1 MGMVQV
7 ILSEDV
13 HALGDAGD
21 IVSVKPGFARNY
33 LIPQGK
39 AMIATAERVNEVEHQ
54 KRVINE
60 KLAKELSDLNAVKTK
75 LHGMKL
81 ETMAQAGEGG
91 KLFGSVT
98 AANLAELVA
107 EQGLEIDRRK
117 IQLAEPIKTVG
128 EHTVNVRLRS
138 DVMADFKVTVLAA
151 SAPPPT
157 AKVEEEGASGSLGEE
172 PDAPA
177 AEAPAEDGDGEN
189 EEKAEA

>member
-39 AMIATAERVNEVEHQ
+39 AIIATAERVNEVEHQ

-60 KLAKELSDLNAVKTK
+60 KLAKELSDLNAVKAK
-75 LHGMKL
+75 LHDMKL

-98 AANLAELVA
+98 AANLAELIA
-107 EQGLEIDRRK
+107 AKGLEIDRRK
-117 IQLAEPIKTVG
+117 IQLAEPIKSVG
-128 EHTVNVRLRS
+128 EHTVSVRLRS

-157 AKVEEEGASGSLGEE
+157 AEVEDEGASGSLGEE
-172 PDAPA
+172 PEAPE